1 MTILRMIYRSFQS
14 RHNAIM
20 SLISVLAT
28 LGTLSILL
36 GGVWDSSS
44 HAMRIPESFWTI
56 QHITI
61 YTGAAF
67 VASSATVGTLV
78 SLQNK
83 KISMGILIL
92 LIGSVMQL
100 GGGFA
105 DYNYHELYGIDGLV
119 TPSHLTVEFGLFLS
133 AMGGFITIRKS
144 NNYARRII
152 PISIMTVLLAASWV
166 IFNMALL
173 FGAVVL
179 CIPIYELFSSG
190 CAVM

>member
-1 MTILRMIYRSFQS
+1 
-14 RHNAIM
+14 M